1 MVLLGLLNEGPGH
14 GYELK
19 AAHDEWFPSAKPLAF
34 GQVYA
39 SLGRLERDGLVEA
52 IETRQESGPERTVF
66 ASTEQGRAALGEWLA
81 EPRRRRRTPR
91 TSWSARP

>member
-1 MVLLGLLNEGPGH
+1 MVLLGLLDRGPAH

-39 SLGRLERDGLVEA
+39 SLGR
-52 IETRQESGPERTVF
+52 
-66 ASTEQGRAALGEWLA
+66 
-81 EPRRRRRTPR
+81 
-91 TSWSARP
+91 WSATAWSRRSRPDRSRDRNGRCLR